1 MSTPAPQGR
10 GPLPERAADT
20 TAEQPWPV
28 RLLSMKIGEYVE
40 KMSTL
45 WVEGQVVQLN
55 RRPGAR
61 TAYLT
66 LRDPDVDM
74 SLSVSIHVNALDAM
88 PGPLGEGARVVLQA
102 KPAFWTQRGSLMLDA
117 RQIRP
122 VGVGELLARLEYL
135 KRHLAQ
141 EGLFDRDR
149 KRPLPFLPR
158 RVGLVC
164 GRASA
169 AERDVVENARRRWPA
184 TRFEIRQ
191 VAVQGATAVAEV
203 TAALA
208 ELDAHPEVDVI
219 VIARGGGGV
228 EDLLPFSNETLVR
241 AVAAARTPVVSAIGH
256 DVDTPLLDLVADHRA
271 STPTDAAK
279 AVVPDAVAERAA
291 VCRRRAT
298 APGARSPVGC
308 TTSAAG
314 SSSCAAGPVLT
325 DKGAFVRSQRDVVEA
340 LRDRAR
346 RRVESQLH
354 RARDHTAHLRAQV
367 RTLSPQSTLD
377 RGYAI
382 VQQADGSVV
391 SDPAELEVGELL
403 RVRVAR
409 GDFAARPCRRR
420 VAPRLPAM
428 AKKADPADPGT
439 TDVDRDRRERRRR
452 GDVLRA
458 GPRRA
463 RRHRRPARERP
474 GRPRGE
480 HGAVAAGRGARRP
493 LRHLARPRRGADHRR
508 ATDRHPAPA
517 SGRDRLEVRRR
528 TAPSPRS
535 SPCP

>member
-1 MSTPAPQGR
+1 MSTPAPRSR
-10 GPLPERAADT
+10 GPLPEKAADT

-28 RLLSMKIGEYVE
+28 RLLSLKIGEYVE
-40 KMSTL
+40 RMSTL
-45 WVEGQVVQLN
+45 WVEGQVVQLT

-74 SLSVSIHVNALDAM
+74 SLSVSISVNALDAM
-88 PGPLGEGARVVLQA
+88 PGPVGEGARVVLQA
-102 KPAFWTQRGSLMLDA
+102 KPVFWTQRGSLVLDA

-149 KRPLPFLPR
+149 KRPLPFLPHT
-158 RVGLVC
+158 VGLIC

-169 AERDVVENARRRWPA
+169 AERDVVENALRRWPA
-184 TRFEIRQ
+184 TRFEVRQ
-191 VAVQGATAVAEV
+191 VAVQGATAVQEV

-208 ELDAHPEVDVI
+208 ELDALPDVEVV

-279 AVVPDAVAERAA
+279 AIVPDAVAERSAVAA
-291 VCRRRAT
+291 ARERARRALGARLHSERRRLVEL
-298 APGARSPVGC
+298 RSR
-308 TTSAAG
+308 
-314 SSSCAAGPVLT
+314 PVLT
-325 DKGAFVRSQRDVVEA
+325 DKGAFVRSQREVVEA
-340 LRDRAR
+340 LRGRAG
-346 RRVESQLH
+346 RRVEGQLH
-354 RARDHTAHLRAQV
+354 RARDHVGHLRAQV

-382 VQQADGSVV
+382 VQRADGAVV
-391 SDPAELEVGELL
+391 SDPADLEVGELL

-409 GDFAARPCRRR
+409 GDFAARP
-420 VAPRLPAM
+420 V
-428 AKKADPADPGT
+428 GT
-439 TDVDRDRRERRRR
+439 
-452 GDVLRA
+452 G
-458 GPRRA
+458 G
-463 RRHRRPARERP
+463 
-474 GRPRGE
+474 
-480 HGAVAAGRGARRP
+480 
-493 LRHLARPRRGADHRR
+493 
-508 ATDRHPAPA
+508 
-517 SGRDRLEVRRR
+517 
-528 TAPSPRS
+528 
-535 SPCP
+535 

>member
-1 MSTPAPQGR
+1 MSTPPSR
-10 GPLPERAADT
+10 PPLPERAVDT

-40 KMSTL
+40 KMSVL
-45 WVEGQVVQLN
+45 WVEGQVVQLT

-102 KPAFWTQRGSLMLDA
+102 KPSFWTQRGSLMLDA

-149 KRPLPFLPR
+149 KQPLPFLPR

-169 AERDVVENARRRWPA
+169 AERDVVENALRRWPA
-184 TRFEIRQ
+184 TQFEIRQ
-191 VAVQGATAVAEV
+191 VAVQGQNAVAEV
-203 TAALA
+203 SAALA
-208 ELDAHPEVDVI
+208 ELDAHPEVDVV
-219 VIARGGGGV
+219 VIARGGGSV
-228 EDLLPFSNETLVR
+228 EDLLPFSNEALLR

-279 AVVPDAVAERAA
+279 AIVPDAEAERAGVMA
-291 VCRRRAT
+291 ARDRAHRALTGRLHHERRRLVEL
-298 APGARSPVGC
+298 RSR
-308 TTSAAG
+308 
-314 SSSCAAGPVLT
+314 PVLT
-325 DKGAFVRSQRDVVEA
+325 DRGAFVRAQREVVDA
-340 LRDRAR
+340 LRDRAH
-346 RRVESQLH
+346 RRVGAQLH
-354 RARDHTAHLRAQV
+354 RAHDHLAHLRFQV
-367 RTLSPQSTLD
+367 RALSPQSTLD

-382 VQQADGSVV
+382 VQEPDGTVV
-391 SDPAELEVGELL
+391 TDPAGLAVGDLL

-409 GDFAARPCRRR
+409 GDFGVRT
-420 VAPRLPAM
+420 VGS
-428 AKKADPADPGT
+428 DDVGT
-439 TDVDRDRRERRRR
+439 R
-452 GDVLRA
+452 G
-458 GPRRA
+458 
-463 RRHRRPARERP
+463 
-474 GRPRGE
+474 
-480 HGAVAAGRGARRP
+480 
-493 LRHLARPRRGADHRR
+493 
-508 ATDRHPAPA
+508 
-517 SGRDRLEVRRR
+517 
-528 TAPSPRS
+528 
-535 SPCP
+535 